1 MALTTSVRLDDAST
15 QALRRLESMGMTRS
29 EAIRGALVEAAARRQ
44 DAKALAQE
52 AAALSADAE
61 DRAEMLLV
69 AEIMESLRAPG

>member
-1 MALTTSVRLDDAST
+1 
-15 QALRRLESMGMTRS
+15 MGMTRS

>member
-1 MALTTSVRLDDAST
+1 MDDAST